1 MMLPASPPRPDAR
14 AQLLPGLS
22 LRVGDVLGGRYRL
35 ESLVSAEHALVQ
47 FAAEVAAKHVKVD
60 VLVLFGNDAL
70 NDGVRLRFLAEAR
83 KTAALVSPHAARV
96 LHVGVTADGHPFL
109 VRERL
114 PARTLGEVLDGGH
127 CLATEQ
133 AVDLVLDV
141 CDALLE
147 AHAADVMHGELAT
160 HAVHLDWDG
169 KEASGVKLAGL
180 ATERVLASLPLD
192 TSRIG
197 MPVMRA
203 PELLADRKAAATV
216 GSDVWGVGV
225 LLYTMLAG
233 APPFMA
239 ETPSAVSVSVT
250 SEEQA
255 SLAGVPDPLADL
267 VDACLSKDPARR
279 PRTMREVADRLL
291 PFASRPE
298 ESLAR
303 LVARARRPSGAIRTS
318 LAPSPSLAVPPAAT
332 PTERAIPAAKAR
344 AVDVDMPTPLA
355 PRVEPVDLASV
366 GIETGKYKALELER
380 LRTQVAAPPDS
391 ELNISM
397 DVEVAGSVR
406 DVGAVVVEA
415 KPLLPPVKAPPR
427 KREPEPAARE
437 DEDERKANTG
447 SAPPVA
453 MTIPPPAT
461 ASAVHV
467 AKMAEPKLASARM
480 ADAMSEAKMA
490 ARPVSVT
497 LAPAPH
503 RTLRIGG
510 AMTAAACL
518 AAGIVLG
525 ILVPRARSK
534 DAAAHVAETAIE
546 NVVSAPTPLLTA
558 TLDKSVD
565 PTEVRAAAAEPKPAE
580 MSLALMS
587 AVSPMSSTIAA
598 KSEPAKTEPANAEP
612 ANAAK
617 AASAKAAAKPSV
629 APIRPAAPAAPVRP
643 ASATH
648 QPETKAHDDDLR
660 RFLDDRR

>member
-1 MMLPASPPRPDAR
+1 
-14 AQLLPGLS
+14 
-22 LRVGDVLGGRYRL
+22 VGDVLGGRYRL
-35 ESLVSAEHALVQ
+35 ESLVSAEHALVH
-47 FAAEVAAKHVKVD
+47 FAAEVAAKNLKVD
-60 VLVLFGNDAL
+60 VLVLFGHDGV

-83 KTAALVSPHAARV
+83 KTAALVSPHTARV
-96 LHVGVTADGHPFL
+96 LHVGVTSDGHPFL

-114 PARTLGEVLDGGH
+114 PARTLTEVLDGGH
-127 CLATEQ
+127 SLATDQ

-147 AHAADVMHGELAT
+147 AHAADVKHGELAT
-160 HAVHLDWDG
+160 HAVCLEWDG
-169 KEASGVKLAGL
+169 KEASGVKVTGL

-203 PELLADRKAAATV
+203 PELLAERKAAATV
-216 GSDVWGVGV
+216 ASDVWGVGV

-239 ETPSAVSVSVT
+239 ETPSAISMSVT

-279 PRTMREVADRLL
+279 PKTMREVADRLL

-318 LAPSPSLAVPPAAT
+318 LAPSPESLAVTAPAPAVIPAAKV

-344 AVDVDMPTPLA
+344 MVEFDVPTPIA
-355 PRVEPVDLASV
+355 PIVAPTATAEAGAV
-366 GIETGKYKALELER
+366 GSETGKYKALELER
-380 LRTQVAAPPDS
+380 LRTEVAAPPDS
-391 ELNISM
+391 ELNISI
-397 DVEVAGSVR
+397 DVEAGGSVR
-406 DVGAVVVEA
+406 DVSAAVEA

-427 KREPEPAARE
+427 KAEAVAHDE
-437 DEDERKANTG
+437 EDERKANTG

-461 ASAVHV
+461 ASAVHE
-467 AKMAEPKLASARM
+467 AKKSEPKLAAARI
-480 ADAMSEAKMA
+480 ADAKSEAKMA
-490 ARPVSVT
+490 SAARPVTAT
-497 LAPAPH
+497 LAPAPN
-503 RTLRIGG
+503 RTLRVGG

-525 ILVPRARSK
+525 ILVPRAQSK
-534 DAAAHVAETAIE
+534 DAAHVAENAIE
-546 NVVSAPTPLLTA
+546 NAVSAPTPLLTA
-558 TLDKSVD
+558 TLEKPAD
-565 PTEVRAAAAEPKPAE
+565 PTELRAAAAAAEPKPTE
-580 MSLALMS
+580 MSLAPVS
-587 AVSPMSSTIAA
+587 AVSPMTSTFPA
-598 KSEPAKTEPANAEP
+598 KAEPAKTETAK
-612 ANAAK
+612 AAK
-617 AASAKAAAKPSV
+617 AAPVKAAAKPAA
-629 APIRPAAPAAPVRP
+629 APTKPAAPAAAPAPARP